1 MPAFFAMFIAFF
13 ALLAMSA
20 PAMAA
25 QVKEDSKASSVP
37 ISTPQPKEV
46 KGVTAPDTHMPR
58 ITIFGT
64 YDKRNDIPGSAH
76 IVKKETLERHQ
87 YTDVHRAIREV
98 PGVFVQEEDG
108 FGLRPNIGIRGGRS
122 NRSEDITLMEDGVL
136 AAPAPYA
143 APAAY
148 YFPQMERMESIE
160 VVKGV
165 GAIKYGPRTTNGVLN
180 MVTKPVPN
188 KFQADVIGEVG
199 SHNARK
205 AGATVGQR
213 TENFGILVNTFHKES
228 EGFKEI
234 DFTNKD
240 TGYSV
245 QDVMAKFRVNTSPGA
260 DTYHRFEFKVG
271 NYDEH
276 SDETYLGLTD
286 DDFKDKSNRRYAA
299 SQLDSMDVNALQ
311 LSGTHYMAFAN
322 DLDVTTTLYRNA
334 VKRSWYKLESV
345 SGTSLSAIFDNP
357 TANAAKLATTKS
369 GTTAGS
375 PFTIRDNNRE
385 YIANGV
391 QSVLGKG
398 FYTGSIKHHAEIGI
412 RYHEDEEDRFQRDDK
427 FNLTGGVATIT
438 SRGAPGSQS
447 NQIQSAQALSGF
459 VEHEMEWERWT
470 FTPGVR
476 IESINLKNENFGT
489 ADPTRSGFAKTT
501 LENDLTVVIPGAGVK
516 FNLQPG
522 WDMLAGVHKGFAP
535 PGVPATAG
543 AAAFTEEEKSINY
556 ELGTRYA
563 NHKWTA
569 ETFGFFTD
577 YENLLGRDTL
587 AAGGAGTGGAFNGG
601 KAEVLGIEA
610 SLGYDAAE
618 LFNMPSRFNV
628 PLKANYTYLQG
639 EFRNSF
645 VSTFAEWGTVRS
657 GDSLPYIPA
666 HQLHFSAGLETATW
680 GISAS
685 AKYVDEMRTVAGSG
699 AIPANQRTDAHWV
712 FDMAGEYAVTDKLR
726 AYTTI
731 ENVFDAEYIA
741 ARRPAGVRPGLP
753 LSVFGG
759 IKIALGE

>member
-1 MPAFFAMFIAFF
+1 MPSFSAVIIAFF
-13 ALLAMSA
+13 AFLSLHA
-20 PAMAA
+20 PLMAA
-25 QVKEDSKASSVP
+25 EAKLEPKATTSKQTGKLSPEAKSV
-37 ISTPQPKEV
+37 ISVDAHK
-46 KGVTAPDTHMPR
+46 PR

-64 YDKRNDIPGSAH
+64 YDKRKDIPGSAH
-76 IVKKETLERHQ
+76 IVQKESLERHQ

-98 PGVFVQEEDG
+98 PGVIVQEEDG

-148 YFPQMERMESIE
+148 YFPQMERMESMEII
-160 VVKGV
+160 KGA
-165 GAIKYGPRTTNGVLN
+165 GAIKHGPRTTNGVLN
-180 MVTKPVPN
+180 MVTKPVPD

-213 TENFGILVNTFHKES
+213 SENFGILVNAFHKES

-240 TGYSV
+240 TGYKV
-245 QDVMAKFRVNTSPGA
+245 QDIMAKFRVNSSPGE
-260 DTYHRFEFKVG
+260 DIYQRFEFKVG

-286 DDFKDKSNRRYAA
+286 ADFKAKSNRRYAA
-299 SQLDSMDVNALQ
+299 SQLDAMDVNALQ

-334 VKRSWYKLESV
+334 VDRTWYRLQSV
-345 SGTSLSAIFDNP
+345 SGTSISSVFDNQI
-357 TANAAKLATTKS
+357 ANAAQLATVQS
-369 GTTAGS
+369 GTTVGS
-375 PFTIRDNNRE
+375 PFTIRDNNRS
-385 YIANGV
+385 YLAYGV

-398 FYTGSIKHHAEIGI
+398 FYTGDVRHHAEIGL
-412 RYHEDEEDRFQRDDK
+412 RYHEDEEDRFQREDK
-427 FNLTGGVATIT
+427 FNLTDGIATIT
-438 SRGAPGSQS
+438 SRGAPGSQA

-459 VEHEMEWERWT
+459 IEHEMEWGRWT

-489 ADPTRSGFAKTT
+489 ADPTRNGLAKTT

-516 FNLQPG
+516 FNLETG
-522 WDMLAGVHKGFAP
+522 WDILAGVHKGFAP

-543 AAAFTEEEKSINY
+543 AAAFTDEEKSVNY
-556 ELGTRYA
+556 EIGSRYA
-563 NHKWTA
+563 NRKWTA
-569 ETFGFFTD
+569 EAFGFFTD
-577 YENLLGRDTL
+577 YENLLGRDTVSS
-587 AAGGAGTGGAFNGG
+587 GGAGTGGAFNGG
-601 KAEVLGIEA
+601 KVEVLGVEA
-610 SLGYDAAE
+610 SLGYDAAD
-618 LFNMPSRFNV
+618 LFGMSSRYNV
-628 PLKANYTYLQG
+628 PLKTNYTFLQG

-645 VSTFAEWGTVRS
+645 VSSFSEWGTVRS

-666 HQLHFSAGLETATW
+666 HQLHFSAGLETPIW
-680 GISAS
+680 GISGS
-685 AKYVDEMRTVAGSG
+685 AKYIDEMRTVAGSG
-699 AIPANQRTDAHWV
+699 AIPANLRTDAHWV
-712 FDMAGEYAVTDKLR
+712 FDLAGEYAVTDKVR
-726 AYTTI
+726 AFTTI

-759 IKIALGE
+759 IKIALGD